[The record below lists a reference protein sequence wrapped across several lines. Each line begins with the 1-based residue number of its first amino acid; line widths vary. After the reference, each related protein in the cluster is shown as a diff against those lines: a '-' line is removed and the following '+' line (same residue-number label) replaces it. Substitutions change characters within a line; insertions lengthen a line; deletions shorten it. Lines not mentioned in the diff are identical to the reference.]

1 MKKTFIAVL
10 LLLPILV
17 LINGCGSDD
26 DPAPVYTGTEVRV
39 LNASPDAPG
48 LDVLIDEKTEWSDVP
63 YEGGSAYCPVVEGQ
77 EKNLMVYASG
87 ETWSPLIEKTISL
100 EKDTP
105 YSLIFV
111 GFLHYIEALQITED
125 NTKPDSGHAKMRVV
139 HASPTEGALD
149 IYVTKPGEPLNLPQP
164 TFPDMVF
171 KDFSYSRQI
180 DAGACQIRI
189 TRSGKTDPI
198 FDSGTVTVNSGW
210 IFTAVIMDATGGVS
224 PINLVALTDD
234 SQNPVYPIPD
244 ERALVRLINASPDA
258 PLLDVLFDNKEVIS
272 GVPPKQASGYQG
284 VDKGE
289 NRNVKINNFESKG
302 QTLIETTMSV
312 KCGESY
318 TLLALNYVHDIDLR
332 VLDDDAAAPPA
343 SYAKIRFIHASPDAP
358 RLDMLI
364 DNKVVKADMAFED
377 VSDYVVDWAGKR
389 EFTVNKAGTHDT
401 LIENYNIFP
410 TPDLEEKQVYTFVVV
425 GEVNDNTIK
434 AILLLDD

>member
-39 LNASPDAPG
+39 LNASPDAPS

-87 ETWSPLIEKTISL
+87 ETWSPLIEETISL

-111 GFLHYIEALQITED
+111 GFLDDIEALQITED

-139 HASPTEGALD
+139 HASPTEKALD

-171 KDFSYSRQI
+171 KEFSYSRQI
-180 DAGACQIRI
+180 DAGECQIRI
-189 TRSGKTDPI
+189 TRSGETDPI

-210 IFTAVIMDATGGVS
+210 IFTAVIMDASGGVS

-272 GVPPKQASGYQG
+272 GVPPKQASDYKD
-284 VDKGE
+284 VDEGE

-302 QTLIETTMSV
+302 QTLFETTRSV
-312 KCGESY
+312 ESGESY

-364 DNKVVKADMAFED
+364 DNKVVKADMAFGE
-377 VSDYVVDWAGKR
+377 VSEYIKHWAGERNFK
-389 EFTVNKAGTHDT
+389 VNDAETNDT

-410 TPDLEEKQVYTFVVV
+410 TPILEEKQVYTFVVV
-425 GEVNDNTIK
+425 GEVDDNTIK
-434 AILLLDD
+434 AVLLSDN